1 MTAAAIDEA
10 LRRVLDLARW
20 APSGDNTQ
28 PWRYEVIDARQLVVH
43 GHDTRDH
50 VVYDLHGRA
59 SQLSIGAML
68 ETMAIAAQGEGWS
81 TDVRR
86 RTATPDTRP
95 TFDVR
100 FDDQAGLA
108 PNPLADAIP
117 RRAVQR
123 RPLSTRPLTVT
134 ERQSL
139 EAAVGPDFRLQ
150 WLASGSERRAAAR
163 LMFRSARIR
172 LTTPEAYEV
181 HRSVIEWNARQSI
194 DKVPDQALGVD
205 AATLKLM
212 RFVMHSWGRVRF
224 FNRFLAGTWVPR
236 LQMDWL
242 PAIACAAHVVIHA
255 RRAPQTIDDHVAVG
269 RAVQR
274 LWLTLTQLGLWQQ
287 PEMTPLIFAEYVR
300 LGTVFT
306 RQPGKLDEAV
316 AVRQRLTELLG
327 ADPQTAVWMG
337 RLGAGPAPL
346 ARSVRL
352 PLEQLLLPT
361 A

>member
-1 MTAAAIDEA
+1 MTAVVIDDA
-10 LRRVLDLARW
+10 LRRVLELARW

-28 PWRYEVIDARQLVVH
+28 PWRYQVVGSRQLVVH

-68 ETMAIAAQGEGWS
+68 ETMAIAAQGESWS
-81 TDVRR
+81 TDIQRR
-86 RTATPDTRP
+86 VNAPDTQP

-100 FDDQAGLA
+100 FNDRAGLT
-108 PNPLADAIP
+108 PSPLADAIL

-123 RPLSTRPLTVT
+123 RPLSTRALSAADLQTL
-134 ERQSL
+134 Q
-139 EAAVGPDFRLQ
+139 AAVGPEFRLQ
-150 WLASGSERRAAAR
+150 WLATASERRATAR

-181 HRSVIEWNARQSI
+181 HRSVIEWNARHSA

-212 RFVMHSWGRVRF
+212 RFVMHSWGRVRL

-236 LQMDWL
+236 LQMDFL
-242 PAIACAAHVVIHA
+242 PAIACAAHVAIHA
-255 RRAPQTIDDHVAVG
+255 RSTPQTIDDHVAAG

-274 LWLTLTQLGLWQQ
+274 FWLQLTRMGLWQQ

-306 RQPGKLDEAV
+306 QQPGKLDEAA
-316 AVRQRLTELLG
+316 AVRRHLTALLG

-337 RLGAGPAPL
+337 RLGSGSAPL

-352 PLEQLLLPT
+352 PLEQLLLP
-361 A
+361 AP